1 MTLEHKH
8 VGSANGFGV
17 AHIHL
22 AIGEVVGGGL
32 ENIDAELVRN
42 VGGQLG
48 MRPGCYEN
56 EIFIGFPLENCTHR
70 VSKRRSSVTRPIIN
84 RCFD

>member
-1 MTLEHKH
+1 MTLQHKH

-48 MRPGCYEN
+48 MRPACYEN
-56 EIFIGFPLENCTHR
+56 EIFIGFSSRIALTVSPNVGRRLR
-70 VSKRRSSVTRPIIN
+70 VQS
-84 RCFD
+84 

>member
-48 MRPGCYEN
+48 MRPACYEN
-56 EIFIGFPLENCTHR
+56 EIFYR
-70 VSKRRSSVTRPIIN
+70 VSPRELLLTVSPNVGRRLRVQS
-84 RCFD
+84 

>member
-48 MRPGCYEN
+48 MRPACYEN
-56 EIFIGFPLENCTHR
+56 EIFIGFPSRIALTVSPNVGRRLR
-70 VSKRRSSVTRPIIN
+70 VQS
-84 RCFD
+84 